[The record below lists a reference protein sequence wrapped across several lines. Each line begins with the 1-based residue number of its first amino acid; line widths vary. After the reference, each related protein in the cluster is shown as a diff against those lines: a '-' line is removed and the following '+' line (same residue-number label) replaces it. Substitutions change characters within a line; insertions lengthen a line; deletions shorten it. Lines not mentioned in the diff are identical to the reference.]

1 MTLFLR
7 IARRIFPDDTVAA
20 VFMAAAAD
28 YQGELRDAPG
38 RAASLVVRCRWIWAF
53 AVLLLVT
60 PLSLSK
66 SSVSRPLLVRG
77 ANGGGMLTLLYASL
91 FAGAWWCVQEF
102 TLAALVAGGLLAWA
116 MRAWNDRHPASIIEP
131 APAASLPTFV
141 QINFSST
148 RVPGDIAGL
157 MFAAGTILIVVVG
170 LPGFWWFFVAAALAS
185 GLVAWLRVR
194 HLSCP
199 TSRA

>member
-7 IARRIFPDDTVAA
+7 IARRIFPDETVAA
-20 VFMAAAAD
+20 VFMPAAAD
-28 YQGELRDAPG
+28 YQRELWDAPG
-38 RAASLVVRCRWIWAF
+38 RAAALVVRCRWLWAF
-53 AVLLLVT
+53 TVLLLIT
-60 PLSLSK
+60 PLSK
-66 SSVSRPLLVRG
+66 SSASRPLLGHG
-77 ANGGGMLTLLYASL
+77 ANGGWMLTFLYASL
-91 FAGAWWCVQEF
+91 LAGAWWHVQEF
-102 TLAALVAGGLLAWA
+102 ALTALVAGALLAWA
-116 MRAWNDRHPASIIEP
+116 MRAWNDRHPASVVEP
-131 APAASLPTFV
+131 ASSASLPTVV

-185 GLVAWLRVR
+185 GLVAWQRVR

-199 TSRA
+199 TSRG

>member
-1 MTLFLR
+1 
-7 IARRIFPDDTVAA
+7 
-20 VFMAAAAD
+20 
-28 YQGELRDAPG
+28 
-38 RAASLVVRCRWIWAF
+38 
-53 AVLLLVT
+53 
-60 PLSLSK
+60 
-66 SSVSRPLLVRG
+66 VRG
-77 ANGGGMLTLLYASL
+77 TIAI
-91 FAGAWWCVQEF
+91 
-102 TLAALVAGGLLAWA
+102 
-116 MRAWNDRHPASIIEP
+116 IIER
-131 APAASLPTFV
+131 APAVPLPTVV

-185 GLVAWLRVR
+185 GVVAWLRVR